1 MCNLKN
7 IRITIYFLITILYL
21 SSNSSAQSFNIDSII
36 SLTQNKLLNS
46 EQLNY
51 TCNYSAL
58 NIGAVDTDRFIIK
71 TKIKKVNT
79 NDKIEYIKTTSAY
92 YDKKPEREILGYY
105 DIDFGFYYT
114 IENDKKE
121 ATFTKTNPKKSG
133 ALGYF
138 HSGLKYFIDS
148 NFSKEFTSNITLHE
162 YLGID
167 TFNNLNCYLID
178 NKVADNII
186 DNLHNFRTKYYI
198 NVKDLMIVRIIKSF
212 DIGNESAF
220 FDFKITDY
228 HFNKDSIKDFY
239 QSPNLNDYTI
249 KYDTVDAPPIKPYK
263 LLNKPINDMVA
274 RDIRTLK
281 SEKIIFKNK
290 ITLIDFWY
298 MGCYGC
304 MLSYPVIDSLHLHF
318 ENNKNVQIIGMNGSD
333 IDPQLVFR
341 KQKYLKDFKI
351 TTNNYAIKKEELK
364 FFTEDAMPFFI
375 IIDKKGIIR
384 YYDVGYNINLFEEL
398 KTKIENLT
406 QQ

>member
-1 MCNLKN
+1 MAGNL
-7 IRITIYFLITILYL
+7 F
-21 SSNSSAQSFNIDSII
+21 AQSLNIDSII
-36 SLTQNKLLNS
+36 NLTQKKLLNA

-51 TCNYSAL
+51 KCNYSAL

-71 TKIKKVNT
+71 TKIKKIK
-79 NDKIEYIKTTSAY
+79 NDNKIEYIKTTSAY

-105 DIDFGFYYT
+105 DIDFGFYYA

-148 NFSKEFTSNITLHE
+148 NFLKEFTSNITLHE

-167 TFNNLNCYLID
+167 SFNNLKCYVIY
-178 NKVADNII
+178 NRVADNII
-186 DNLHNFRTKYYI
+186 DNLNNFRTKYYI
-198 NVKDLMIVRIIKSF
+198 NVKDLMIVRITKSF
-212 DIGNESAF
+212 YLGNESAF
-220 FDFKITDY
+220 FDFNITDY
-228 HFNKDSIKDFY
+228 NFNNDSIKDFY
-239 QSPNLNDYTI
+239 QSPNLKGYTI
-249 KYDTVDAPPIKPYK
+249 KYDTVDEALTKPYK

-274 RDIRTLK
+274 RDIKTLK
-281 SEKIIFKNK
+281 LEKIIFKNK

-304 MLSYPVIDSLHLHF
+304 ILSYPVIDSIHLYF
-318 ENNKNVQIIGMNGSD
+318 KNNKNIQIIGMNGSD

-341 KQKYLKDFKI
+341 KQKYLDDFKI
-351 TTNNYAIKKEELK
+351 TTKNYTIKKEELK
-364 FFTEDAMPFFI
+364 LFREDAMPFFL

-384 YYDVGYNINLFEEL
+384 YYDVGYNINLYEEL
-398 KTKIENLT
+398 KTKIKHLT
-406 QQ
+406 NQ